1 MTTASTTVWVL
12 TPWASATSEIDWP
25 PLTSWRSSLAGM
37 PMVSA
42 ASLNSSRA
50 SSRRR
55 GCPFTEV
62 VPVSAIWAT
71 SAPWAPAT
79 AGSTAVPMPMAPRA
93 RVAPRAVVAMIEV
106 RFMAVS

>member
-1 MTTASTTVWVL
+1 
-12 TPWASATSEIDWP
+12 
-25 PLTSWRSSLAGM
+25 
-37 PMVSA
+37 MVSA

-55 GCPFTEV
+55 GWPFTSVV

-71 SAPWAPAT
+71 SVPWAPAT

-93 RVAPRAVVAMIEV
+93 RVAPRAVVAMTDV
-106 RFMAVS
+106 RFMAIS